1 MDRALEV
8 TSWLQ
13 QAYQEL
19 SESRMATEESSFA
32 EKYQVKHRGTERK
45 GDPHVCYFITM
56 LQPFELCLL
65 PQVFQDLAN
74 SFAEQR
80 RPVMTL
86 LAAIKRRPELSQEQR
101 ALRTAWDR
109 LEEEVR
115 RIHLDWQHSYSL
127 HTGSHFTVCLRGGDW
142 ELAPDG
148 TLQAH

>member
-19 SESRMATEESSFA
+19 SESWVATEESSLA
-32 EKYQVKHRGTERK
+32 EKYKVRQRAEAPRK
-45 GDPHVCYFITM
+45 RDPDEYCFITT
-56 LQPFELCLL
+56 LQPFEPCLL
-65 PQVFQDLAN
+65 PQVFQDLAD
-74 SFAEQR
+74 SFTEQR

-86 LAAIKRRPELSQEQR
+86 LAAIKRLPELSQEQG

-115 RIHLDWQHSYSL
+115 RIRLD
-127 HTGSHFTVCLRGGDW
+127 
-142 ELAPDG
+142 
-148 TLQAH
+148 